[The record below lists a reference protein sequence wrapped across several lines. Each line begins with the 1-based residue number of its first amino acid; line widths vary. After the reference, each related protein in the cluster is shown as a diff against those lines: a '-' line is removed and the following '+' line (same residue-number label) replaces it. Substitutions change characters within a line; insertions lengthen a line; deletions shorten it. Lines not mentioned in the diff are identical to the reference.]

1 MDIQR
6 EIIKSIEIMMKDSNH
21 SPTTSSDV
29 LAVILE
35 IKDKKYRVQ
44 IYGVDRWVIN
54 GIGVDLK
61 VGDKVWVR
69 IPNGVVH
76 QSFIEAKIS

>member
-1 MDIQR
+1 MDIQK

-21 SPTTSSDV
+21 SPTASSDV

-44 IYGVDRWVIN
+44 IYGTDRWVIN

-61 VGDKVWVR
+61 VGDKVWIR
-69 IPNGVVH
+69 IPNGAVH